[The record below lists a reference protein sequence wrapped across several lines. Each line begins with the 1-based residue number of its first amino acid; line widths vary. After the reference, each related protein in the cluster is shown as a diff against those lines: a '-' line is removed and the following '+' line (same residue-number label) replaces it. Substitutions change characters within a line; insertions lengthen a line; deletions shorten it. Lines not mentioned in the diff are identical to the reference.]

1 LFTRI
6 TVLSFGGMIPQTGP
20 TILDGSRDRLAFTP
34 PSPSAAID
42 RSFLQ
47 QLGIGQVNS
56 GAAAGAFLE
65 RPGGPELV
73 SISPIDGQPIATVLQ
88 ASVEDYEH
96 VRSEAAQ
103 TFARWRMVPAPRRA
117 ELVREI
123 GLELRAVKPALG
135 RLVSLEMGKIL
146 PEGEGEVQEMIDMA
160 DFAAGLGRQLYGLT
174 LPSERA
180 RHRMLEQWHPLGP
193 VGVIT
198 AFNFPVA
205 VYAWNALLAAVCGDV
220 VVWKPSTL
228 TPLSAIAV
236 QRLFARVAARHG
248 FPEGLFNLVVGEG
261 SPVGER
267 MVADRGVP
275 LVSFTGSTAMGR
287 RVGEK
292 VAARLGRSILELG
305 GNNAVIVMD
314 DADLDM
320 ALRTVLF
327 GAVGTAGQR
336 CTTTRRVLVHERV
349 AGAFL
354 ARLLAAYRRI
364 RVGNPLEPGV
374 WMGPLV
380 SRAAVEHMQAG
391 LGEVRRQGGE
401 VLFGGEVLSGGGYD
415 SGCYVTP
422 CVVRSRHDMPIV
434 QQEIFAPIL
443 HVLEVADLDHAIAV
457 HNDVPQGLTSAIF
470 TLNVR
475 HAERFLGAD
484 GSDCGIANVNV
495 GTSGAEIGGAFGGE
509 KDTGGG
515 RESGSDAWKQYM
527 RRQTCT
533 VNYWAELPLAQGIQF
548 GDDGDEPS

>member
-1 LFTRI
+1 
-6 TVLSFGGMIPQTGP
+6 MISQAGS
-20 TILDGSRDRLAFTP
+20 TILHSDRDRLVFTP
-34 PSPSAAID
+34 PSSSAPID

-47 QLGIGQVNS
+47 QLGIGEVSS
-56 GAAAGAFLE
+56 GAAAGSFLE

-73 SISPIDGQPIATVLQ
+73 SISPIDGQPIATVRQ
-88 ASVEDYEH
+88 ASEEDYDH
-96 VRSEAAQ
+96 IRSEAAQ
-103 TFARWRMVPAPRRA
+103 TFARWRRVPAPRRA

-135 RLVSLEMGKIL
+135 RLVSLEMGKVL

-160 DFAAGLGRQLYGLT
+160 DFAAGQGRGLYGLT
-174 LPSERA
+174 MQSERPG
-180 RHRMLEQWHPLGP
+180 HRMMEQWHPLGP

-228 TPLSAIAV
+228 TPLCAIAV

-261 SPVGER
+261 STVGER
-267 MVADRGVP
+267 LVTDRAVP

-320 ALRTVLF
+320 AVRTVLF

-349 AGAFL
+349 AGAFFG
-354 ARLLAAYRRI
+354 RLLAAYRRI
-364 RVGNPLEPGV
+364 RIGNPLEPGV

-380 SRAAVEHMQAG
+380 SRAAVQQMQAG
-391 LGEVRRQGGE
+391 LGAARLQGGE
-401 VLFGGEVLSGGGYD
+401 VLFGGEVLSDGEFE

-422 CVVRSRHDMPIV
+422 CVMRSRRDMPIV

-443 HVLEVADLDHAIAV
+443 HVIEVADLDEAIAV

-475 HAERFLGAD
+475 HAERFLAAD

-533 VNYWAELPLAQGIQF
+533 VNYSSVLPLAQGIQF
-548 GDDGDEPS
+548 GDDGDAPS